1 MAKRISLR
9 EFQQNLTAK
18 LGSSREGAATHS
30 LLGIQS
36 GSGEDSLWL
45 IDLADSGEVVPLETS
60 LAPVP
65 LTRPWFA
72 GLTNVRGVLYS
83 VVDFAAFRGLEPTPR
98 TSDALLLMIGARY
111 GINSALLVHRALGLR
126 AQEGLEALEPDADA
140 PAWRQRRFRD
150 ADGRRWTRLDVAA
163 LLAESAFSNV
173 AEIQD

>member
-18 LGSSREGAATHS
+18 LSSSREGAATHS

-36 GSGEDSLWL
+36 GTGDDSLWL
-45 IDLADSGEVVPLETS
+45 IDLADSGEVMPLETS

-65 LTRPWFA
+65 LTRTWFA

-98 TSDALLLMIGARY
+98 TNDALLLMIGARH

-126 AQEGLEALEPDADA
+126 ALDNLTELEHVADA
-140 PAWRQRRFRD
+140 PAWCRQRYRD
-150 ADGRRWTRLDVAA
+150 AEGRQWTRLSVPE
-163 LLAESAFSNV
+163 LLAEPAFGNV